1 MIFDK
6 YDSYKDSGLDWLGDI
21 PSEWGVKRLK
31 EITKLLIDGIH
42 FTPTYT
48 DNGIN
53 FLAVNDITRNNFDIL
68 KSKYISVDAHNQ
80 LKQRCYPKKGDL
92 LLSKNGTIGIPF
104 IINFDTEI
112 SIYVSL
118 CLMKLNK
125 QVKNTFLYY
134 MFLSSTMFEQY
145 KIHAKT
151 NSVTN
156 LHLDKLNNFFTSLPP
171 LKTQT
176 KIASYLDTQTQKIDK
191 EIKLLEQK
199 SLKYKELKQ
208 TLINETVLRGVEN
221 GVKFE
226 TKRLKDSLTILSSGI
241 NNFKNTKK
249 YLSTKSIS
257 ENKIVKIED
266 IITIDKRP
274 SRANMQPLINTIWF
288 AKMRFTNKCFG
299 FYDKDTANKYI
310 LSTGFCGLKIN
321 NQYLK
326 FVNYYIMSKYF
337 LQEKDMYSY
346 GTTQESISDNN
357 IGRLIYNEP
366 PLKEQ
371 IKIVSYLDEKVLI
384 IDNITKTI
392 KTKIALLKEFRKT
405 LINDTVTGKIKVA

>member
-31 EITKLLIDGIH
+31 EITKLLIDGTH

-221 GVKFE
+221 GVIFE
-226 TKRLKDSLTILSSGI
+226 TKRLKDFITYTIGGEVIDVSYWDSGNELTYTAGKNPVLSNFDNFPDRKRTKNNDILIARNGDGFVHIPKLNSMFTNVVQLVRLS
-241 NNFKNTKK
+241 KK
-249 YLSTKSIS
+249 IDIKFIWYCL
-257 ENKIVKIED
+257 ED
-266 IITIDKRP
+266 IKF
-274 SRANMQPLINTIWF
+274 QINQISNGDFIASLNKEMWF
-288 AKMRFTNKCFG
+288 N
-299 FYDKDTANKYI
+299 
-310 LSTGFCGLKIN
+310 S
-321 NQYLK
+321 
-326 FVNYYIMSKYF
+326 F
-337 LQEKDMYSY
+337 L
-346 GTTQESISDNN
+346 N
-357 IGRLIYNEP
+357 IP
-366 PLKEQ
+366 PLEEQ

>member
-221 GVKFE
+221 GVIFE
-226 TKRLKDSLTILSSGI
+226 TKRLKDFITYTIGGEVIDVSYWDSGNELTYTAGKNPVLSNFDNFPDRKRTKNNDILIARNGDGFVHIPKLNSMFTNVVQLVRLS
-241 NNFKNTKK
+241 KK
-249 YLSTKSIS
+249 IDIKFIWYCL
-257 ENKIVKIED
+257 ED
-266 IITIDKRP
+266 IKF
-274 SRANMQPLINTIWF
+274 QINQISNGDFIASLNKEMWF
-288 AKMRFTNKCFG
+288 N
-299 FYDKDTANKYI
+299 
-310 LSTGFCGLKIN
+310 S
-321 NQYLK
+321 
-326 FVNYYIMSKYF
+326 F
-337 LQEKDMYSY
+337 L
-346 GTTQESISDNN
+346 N
-357 IGRLIYNEP
+357 IP
-366 PLKEQ
+366 PLEEQ